1 MIIRDRVHRTF
12 RQRIFRLL
20 TGGALLIVCSVL
32 IFISLY
38 VVFPKNPQISTQVL
52 CSAETRKL
60 LSGEWVFYD
69 DNLILR
75 NGKTQSADFART
87 GHFSSKITGDD
98 PYGFYFQIKDFQ
110 PGDHYYVAVWRK
122 KNGDFPAALVV
133 NIQGENPLYVETVQP
148 LRNEGQDWELLE
160 QVFTIPPGNITSA
173 AVYVFGSGIGAAYFD
188 DFQLNRISHSALLNF
203 TASPDTI
210 LPHLNLFIDRE
221 GLRQLS
227 SLREKA
233 LENAILVTS
242 GDSWVK
248 GKIIQ
253 GDTTLPVRLR
263 LKGDWVDHLRTDK
276 WSYRIQMKPP
286 FAWNRLLTFSIHHPR
301 TRHYLHEW
309 VFHQMLMREGVL
321 ATRYDFATVSI
332 NQEPKGVYAFEEHFE
347 KQLPESQSRREGPIV
362 KLNEAGV
369 WNARARRV
377 ASGDAS
383 ELEDELNTFESADIQ
398 PFDESGVKGDSLLK
412 AQFEAA
418 KALFYQFQFGEK
430 TTSEVFDVALLAKFY
445 AITDITRGYHNLI
458 WHNLRFY
465 YNPVTA
471 RLEPIG
477 FDGFSE
483 GGNFSFIHRP
493 IIGAL
498 VVGDE
503 DIFRNKIHARIF
515 KDPVMVEKYI
525 FYLHQFSDETYLRA
539 FLLSIRPD
547 LESRQKFLQAEN
559 PEYRFEEED
568 FLERGK
574 QIQAL
579 IFPLAESA
587 IMASTRQSVSDSLS
601 LDITNFHILPLTVV
615 GFGRKETELSGEFP
629 YPVVLPPY
637 EKSQLPVWENVQVPA
652 SAKYVF
658 YQLPGLPEMYAAQI
672 SPWAL
677 AVPEIPRQK
686 LFENVEVKD
695 NAWYTVS
702 GKEITFLPGR
712 HTIDRDILIPAGY
725 RLEFLPGTEL
735 NFVKKSA
742 LISASPVFMHGEED
756 SPIVIRSEDGSGQG
770 FTVLQAQ
777 AESWLSYV
785 QFSGMNTLQKERWN
799 LTGAVTFY
807 ESPVKIANCSFTR
820 NHCEDALNLVRS
832 KFELNNSH
840 ISHTFMDG
848 LDVDFCVGSI
858 KNCTFSNTG
867 NDAADFSGSQVFI
880 NDCIMENVGDKGIS
894 VGEKSTAFLKGIY
907 IAGAVTGVASK
918 DLSEVTIESIDLV
931 DCQTAFAA
939 YRKKPEFGGGK
950 ISVKSYSLKGVKFP
964 SQIEP
969 GSVLKLEERLES
981 GKSHK

>member
-1 MIIRDRVHRTF
+1 MIIRDRSHRTF
-12 RQRIFRLL
+12 RQRMVRLL
-20 TGGALLIVCSVL
+20 FGISLLTVSVILIV
-32 IFISLY
+32 ISLY
-38 VVFPKNPQISTQVL
+38 VVFPKNPQISTEVF
-52 CSAETRKL
+52 SGAESRKL
-60 LSGEWVFYD
+60 VSGSWVFYD
-69 DNLILR
+69 HHQVIR
-75 NGKTQSADFART
+75 NGNTQSADFARN
-87 GHFSSKITGDD
+87 GHFSAKITNENRF
-98 PYGFYFQIKDFQ
+98 GFYFQITDFQ
-110 PGDHYYVAVWRK
+110 PGDHYYVSVWRK
-122 KNGDFPAALVV
+122 KNSDFPAALVV
-133 NIQGENPLYVETVQP
+133 NIQGENPLYVETLQP
-148 LRNEGQDWELLE
+148 SRSDERGWELLE
-160 QVFTIPPGNITSA
+160 QVFTIPTGNITSA
-173 AVYVFGSGIGAAYFD
+173 AVYVFGSGAGAAYFD

-203 TASPDTI
+203 TTSPDTI
-210 LPHLNLFIDRE
+210 FPHLNLFIDRE

-227 SLREKA
+227 ILREKA

-242 GDSWVK
+242 EDSWVK

-253 GDTTLPVRLR
+253 GDTTLPVKLR

-362 KLNEAGV
+362 KFNEAGV
-369 WNARARRV
+369 WNARVRRA

-398 PFDESGVKGDSLLK
+398 PFDGAGVKRDSSLK
-412 AQFEAA
+412 VQFEAA

-430 TTSEVFDVALLAKFY
+430 PASEVFDVELTAKFY

-493 IIGAL
+493 VMGAL

-515 KDPVMVEKYI
+515 KDPLMVEKYI
-525 FYLHQFSDETYLRA
+525 FYLRQFSSETYLRA
-539 FLLSIRPD
+539 FLLSIRPE
-547 LESRQKFLQAEN
+547 LESRQKLLLTES
-559 PEYRFEEED
+559 PEYKFEEEVL
-568 FLERGK
+568 LERGK

-587 IMASTRQSVSDSLS
+587 IMASTRTSAPDSLS
-601 LDITNFHILPLTVV
+601 LDITNFHILPLAVV

-629 YPVVLPPY
+629 YPILLPPY
-637 EKSQLPVWENVQVPA
+637 EKSQLPVWENVRVPS

-658 YQLPGLPEMYAAQI
+658 YRLPGLPEMYTAQI

-677 AVPEIPRQK
+677 AMPEIPRQN
-686 LFENVEVKD
+686 LFEKVEIKD
-695 NAWYTVS
+695 NDWYTVN
-702 GKEITFLPGR
+702 GKEITFFPGR
-712 HTIDRDILIPAGY
+712 HTIDEDIIIPAGY
-725 RLEFLPGTEL
+725 RLEFLPGTEM
-735 NFVKKSA
+735 NFVKKAA

-756 SPIVIRSEDGSGQG
+756 LPIVIRSGDGTGQG
-770 FTVLQAQ
+770 FTVLQAKE
-777 AESWLSYV
+777 ESWMSYV
-785 QFSGMNTLQKERWN
+785 QFSGMNTLQKKSWN

-848 LDVDFCVGSI
+848 LDVDFSVGTV
-858 KNCTFSNTG
+858 KNCTFTNTG
-867 NDAADFSGSQVFI
+867 NDATDFSGSQVFI
-880 NDCIMENVGDKGIS
+880 NDCIMENVGDKGVS
-894 VGEKSTAFLKGIY
+894 VGEKSTAFLQGIK
-907 IAGAVTGVASK
+907 ISGAVTGVASK

-931 DCQTAFAA
+931 DCKTGFAA

-950 ISVKSYSLKGVKFP
+950 IRVKKYSLQNVTYP
-964 SQIEP
+964 NQIEP
-969 GSVLKLEERLES
+969 GSVLKME
-981 GKSHK
+981 